1 MPTYETLLAD
11 ATRLPVADRIQLID
25 AIWDTLP
32 ADALPPLSDEW
43 TAEIRR
49 RSAEYDSGCAETVP
63 WEQIK
68 AEALGRAGLTVPDA
82 SY

>member
-11 ATRLPVADRIQLID
+11 ATGLPVSDRIQLID

-82 SY
+82 SN